1 MRVFHVVLLLLSLSG
16 FLPNDDDEGVVVDEG
31 EDRPISKRPWR
42 WSSSIDSSST
52 SSREF
57 IDTPIGL
64 FLEAATAPVEEVV
77 SGREVVWMWMG
88 RSRRKRGSADFAD
101 FSITILETIF
111 VDDDDI
117 INDDAVNEQ
126 LVMMMTTRVVG
137 NFSFMVFCCSS
148 PAPPLVNTYVRY
160 TSLCLSRKSCDKPC
174 RTS

>member
-16 FLPNDDDEGVVVDEG
+16 FLTNDDDEGVVVDEG
-31 EDRPISKRPWR
+31 VDRPISKRPWR

-57 IDTPIGL
+57 IDTMIGL
-64 FLEAATAPVEEVV
+64 FLEAATAPVDVV
-77 SGREVVWMWMG
+77 SGREAVWMG

-111 VDDDDI
+111 IDDDI

-126 LVMMMTTRVVG
+126 LVMMVTTRVVG
-137 NFSFMVFCCSS
+137 MMMVVGSNFSFMVSYCCS
-148 PAPPLVNTYVRY
+148 PVPPLVNTYVR
-160 TSLCLSRKSCDKPC
+160 TIHFPVP
-174 RTS
+174 